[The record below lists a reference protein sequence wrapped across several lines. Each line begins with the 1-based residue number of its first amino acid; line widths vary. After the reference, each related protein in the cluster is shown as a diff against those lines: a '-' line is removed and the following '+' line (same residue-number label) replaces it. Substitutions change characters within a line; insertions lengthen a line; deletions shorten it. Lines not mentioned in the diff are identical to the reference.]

1 MAFLTRRVAWLIGLA
16 CASAPWLC
24 VPMSAAQADPTLE
37 SEVKAAFLYNF
48 SKYVEY
54 PPAAF
59 AGDDAGT
66 FRICVLADPAFV
78 KAVDAIIAGETIDG
92 RTVTRQIPDSAGAAR
107 ACHILFI
114 SRDEMGRAQQLLTA
128 VERAPVLTVGDAA
141 DFLKR
146 GGAIA
151 FIRDG
156 DRVRF
161 DVNVAEAHR
170 GGLEISSRLLRVA
183 RRVSQKP

>member
-1 MAFLTRRVAWLIGLA
+1 MAFHDPPGRLADQSRARARRALA
-16 CASAPWLC
+16 RP
-24 VPMSAAQADPTLE
+24 VSAAQPDPTLE
-37 SEVKAAFLYNF
+37 SEVKAAYLYNF

-54 PPAAF
+54 PASAF
-59 AGDDAGT
+59 TGEDAGT
-66 FRICVLADPAFV
+66 FRICVLADPGFV
-78 KAVDAIIAGETIDG
+78 KAVDAIIVGETIDG

-107 ACHILFI
+107 ACHILFVG
-114 SRDEMGRAQQLLTA
+114 RAEMDRAQQLLAA
-128 VERAPVLTVGDAA
+128 VEHAPVLTVGDAG

-161 DVNVAEAHR
+161 DVNVTEAHR

>member
-1 MAFLTRRVAWLIGLA
+1 MAFLTRRVVGLIGLA
-16 CASAPWLC
+16 CASALWLYS
-24 VPMSAAQADPTLE
+24 PAAAAQSEATLE

-54 PPAAF
+54 PPSAF
-59 AGDDAGT
+59 TGDDAKT
-66 FRICVLADPAFV
+66 FRICVLADPTFV

-107 ACHILFI
+107 ACNILFVG
-114 SRDEMGRAQQLLTA
+114 RGEMDRAQQLLAA

-161 DVNVAEAHR
+161 DVNVAEAQR

-183 RRVSQKP
+183 HRVSAKH

>member
-1 MAFLTRRVAWLIGLA
+1 MAFLTRRVAGLIGVA
-16 CASAPWLC
+16 CASALWLY
-24 VPMSAAQADPTLE
+24 VPAAAAQSESTLE
-37 SEVKAAFLYNF
+37 SQVKAAFLYNF

-54 PPAAF
+54 PPSAF
-59 AGDDAGT
+59 TGDAGT

-107 ACHILFI
+107 SCHILFVG
-114 SRDEMGRAQQLLTA
+114 RGEMDRAQQLLAA
-128 VERAPVLTVGDAA
+128 VERAPVLTVGDAS

-161 DVNVAEAHR
+161 DVNVGEAQR

-183 RRVSQKP
+183 HRVSAKH